1 MLAPL
6 RQARVTCMQRYHQPA
21 NCVAVPN
28 FVKSCW
34 SGRFRV
40 FWVVQFPRQA
50 NSGERRLRC
59 HSEGDASPHA
69 AVSEPSKVSQ
79 ISAAAG
85 RRCSK
90 VSGPE
95 ITINSDA
102 ARQGQPRDTAIESN
116 GRLNGHS
123 VYSSSPNLG
132 NHRRR
137 QLRNLTAFLFQL
149 SIIAFV

>member
-1 MLAPL
+1 MWV
-6 RQARVTCMQRYHQPA
+6 RVTCMQPYHQPA

-69 AVSEPSKVSQ
+69 AVSGPSKVSQ

-95 ITINSDA
+95 ITINS
-102 ARQGQPRDTAIESN
+102 ARQGQPPDTAIESN

-123 VYSSSPNLG
+123 VYSSSPNLDD
-132 NHRRR
+132 HRCR
-137 QLRNLTAFLFQL
+137 QLENSTAFFFQ
-149 SIIAFV
+149 